1 MPRVTIHL
9 GGPGPLRTAGIHGQ
23 PMATNST
30 RLAVLVQLSTDACT
44 ASRRNADRQGRSVP
58 AAIVSP
64 QLPRRP
70 LTQGSCL
77 PSAVVCE
84 RTPIDGRTPVR
95 KTTYTLSIV
104 IGSLLII
111 GGVATWIMVS
121 NTLADQKITV
131 SDDASCLAGDE
142 VDGPF
147 SAYCEAMVIDKHAL
161 EATGGLRY
169 AELGR
174 EDPKRQTAM
183 TASFLQASLF
193 TSVVAFGVAAMAV
206 AVGVLFF
213 LIGLGMRDVANR
225 IREVASRA
233 PATA

>member
-1 MPRVTIHL
+1 MR
-9 GGPGPLRTAGIHGQ
+9 RTA
-23 PMATNST
+23 S
-30 RLAVLVQLSTDACT
+30 
-44 ASRRNADRQGRSVP
+44 
-58 AAIVSP
+58 
-64 QLPRRP
+64 
-70 LTQGSCL
+70 
-77 PSAVVCE
+77 
-84 RTPIDGRTPVR
+84 
-95 KTTYTLSIV
+95 TLSIV

-111 GGVATWIMVS
+111 GGVATWVVVS

-131 SDDASCLAGDE
+131 SDDASCLAGDD

-147 SAYCEAMVIDKHAL
+147 SAYCQAMVIDKHAL

-213 LIGLGMRDVANR
+213 LIGLGMRDGANR
-225 IREVASRA
+225 IREVASRS